1 MDSRPYLK
9 TVLYILSLWL
19 LFLSLLIMSYD
30 KVLIK
35 NVWDYIF
42 TENFTFSISSLKV
55 RNIVF
60 IVSLIFIFIGA
71 IILIVLANSF
81 GSGWSVAC
89 TVSDISNENHEHL
102 EFLTTYIM
110 PLVFTDV
117 DSKRTVLNL
126 GLMIFV
132 IGAIYVK
139 TNRFYSNPSLAILGF
154 RIYKANVHD
163 RGVKKCTVICRSV
176 LKSTDNIKYISYD
189 TILSCLNKET
199 NALILLI

>member
-1 MDSRPYLK
+1 MTNRPYLK
-9 TVLYILSLWL
+9 TVLYVLSLWL
-19 LFLSLLIMSYD
+19 LFVSLLIMSYD

-35 NVWDYIF
+35 NIWDYF
-42 TENFTFSISSLKV
+42 FAEKFYFEAFSLKV

-60 IVSLIFIFIGA
+60 LFSLTFIIIGI
-71 IILIVLANSF
+71 IILFILANSF
-81 GSGWSVAC
+81 GSGWSVVC
-89 TVSDISNENHEHL
+89 TVSDISDENHEHL

-126 GLMIFV
+126 ALMIII

-163 RGVKKCTVICRSV
+163 RGVKKCTIICRGILNTNS
-176 LKSTDNIKYISYD
+176 SIKYIKID
-189 TILSCLNKET
+189 DET
-199 NALILLI
+199 YFAKII

>member
-35 NVWDYIF
+35 NSWDYIF
-42 TENFTFSISSLKV
+42 SENFSFPTSSLRV

-60 IVSLIFIFIGA
+60 IVSLVFISIGT
-71 IILIVLANSF
+71 IILIILANSF

-176 LKSTDNIKYISYD
+176 LKSTDKIKYIKID
-189 TILSCLNKET
+189 DET
-199 NALILLI
+199 YLAKIV

>member
-42 TENFTFSISSLKV
+42 TENFTFPISSLRV

-60 IVSLIFIFIGA
+60 IVSLVFIFIGA
-71 IILIVLANSF
+71 IILIILANSF

-163 RGVKKCTVICRSV
+163 RGVKKCTIICRGV
-176 LKSTDNIKYISYD
+176 LKRTDSIKYIKID
-189 TILSCLNKET
+189 DET
-199 NALILLI
+199 YLAKII

>member
-42 TENFTFSISSLKV
+42 TENFTFPISSLRV

-60 IVSLIFIFIGA
+60 IVSLVFIFIGA
-71 IILIVLANSF
+71 IILIILANSF

-110 PLVFTDV
+110 PLVFPDV

-163 RGVKKCTVICRSV
+163 RGVKKFTIICRGV
-176 LKSTDNIKYISYD
+176 LKSTDSIKYIKID
-189 TILSCLNKET
+189 DET
-199 NALILLI
+199 YLAKII

>member
-102 EFLTTYIM
+102 
-110 PLVFTDV
+110 
-117 DSKRTVLNL
+117 
-126 GLMIFV
+126 
-132 IGAIYVK
+132 
-139 TNRFYSNPSLAILGF
+139 
-154 RIYKANVHD
+154 
-163 RGVKKCTVICRSV
+163 
-176 LKSTDNIKYISYD
+176 
-189 TILSCLNKET
+189 
-199 NALILLI
+199 

>member
-35 NVWDYIF
+35 NSWDYIF
-42 TENFTFSISSLKV
+42 SENFSFPTSSLRV

-60 IVSLIFIFIGA
+60 IVSLVFIFIGT
-71 IILIVLANSF
+71 IILIILANSF

-176 LKSTDNIKYISYD
+176 LKSTDKIKYIKID
-189 TILSCLNKET
+189 DET
-199 NALILLI
+199 YLAKIV

>member
-19 LFLSLLIMSYD
+19 LFLSLLIMSFD

-35 NVWDYIF
+35 NLWDYIF
-42 TENFTFSISSLKV
+42 TENFTFPTSSLRV

-60 IVSLIFIFIGA
+60 IVSLVFIFIGA
-71 IILIVLANSF
+71 IILIILANSF

-163 RGVKKCTVICRSV
+163 RGVKKCTIICRGV
-176 LKSTDNIKYISYD
+176 LKSTDSIKYIKID
-189 TILSCLNKET
+189 DET
-199 NALILLI
+199 YLAKII

>member
-35 NVWDYIF
+35 NVWNYVFI
-42 TENFTFSISSLKV
+42 EKFTFPISSLRV

-60 IVSLIFIFIGA
+60 IVSLVFIFIGA
-71 IILIVLANSF
+71 VILIILANSF
-81 GSGWSVAC
+81 GSGWSVSC

-102 EFLTTYIM
+102 EFLATYIM

-163 RGVKKCTVICRSV
+163 RGVKKCTIICRGV
-176 LKSTDNIKYISYD
+176 LKRTDSIKYIKID
-189 TILSCLNKET
+189 DET
-199 NALILLI
+199 YLAKII

>member
-163 RGVKKCTVICRSV
+163 RGVKKCTIICRGV
-176 LKSTDNIKYISYD
+176 LKSTDSIKYIKID
-189 TILSCLNKET
+189 NET
-199 NALILLI
+199 YLAKIV

>member
-30 KVLIK
+30 KALIK

-42 TENFTFSISSLKV
+42 TENVNFSLSSLRV

-60 IVSLIFIFIGA
+60 IVSLVFILIGSL
-71 IILIVLANSF
+71 ILIVLANSF
-81 GSGWSVAC
+81 GSGWSVTC

-163 RGVKKCTVICRSV
+163 RGVKKCTVICRGI
-176 LKSTDNIKYISYD
+176 LKNTDSIKYIKID
-189 TILSCLNKET
+189 DET
-199 NALILLI
+199 YFAKIM

>member
-42 TENFTFSISSLKV
+42 TENFTFPSSSLRV

-60 IVSLIFIFIGA
+60 IVSLVFIFIGA
-71 IILIVLANSF
+71 IILIILANSF

-163 RGVKKCTVICRSV
+163 RGVKKCTIICRGV
-176 LKSTDNIKYISYD
+176 LKSTDSIKYIKID
-189 TILSCLNKET
+189 DET
-199 NALILLI
+199 YLAKII

>member
-30 KVLIK
+30 KVLMK
-35 NVWDYIF
+35 NVWNYVFI
-42 TENFTFSISSLKV
+42 ENFTFSISSLRV

-60 IVSLIFIFIGA
+60 IVSLVFIFIGA
-71 IILIVLANSF
+71 VILIILANSF
-81 GSGWSVAC
+81 GSGWSVSC

-163 RGVKKCTVICRSV
+163 RGVKKCTIICRGV
-176 LKSTDNIKYISYD
+176 LKSTDSIKYIKID
-189 TILSCLNKET
+189 DET
-199 NALILLI
+199 YLAKII

>member
-42 TENFTFSISSLKV
+42 TENFTFPISSLRV

-60 IVSLIFIFIGA
+60 IVSLVFIFIGA
-71 IILIVLANSF
+71 IILIILANSF

-163 RGVKKCTVICRSV
+163 RGVKKCTIICRGV
-176 LKSTDNIKYISYD
+176 LKSTDSIKYIKID
-189 TILSCLNKET
+189 DET
-199 NALILLI
+199 YLAKIV

>member
-42 TENFTFSISSLKV
+42 TENFTFPISSLRV

-60 IVSLIFIFIGA
+60 IVSLVFIFIGA
-71 IILIVLANSF
+71 IILIILANSF

-163 RGVKKCTVICRSV
+163 RGVKKCTIICRGV
-176 LKSTDNIKYISYD
+176 LKNTDSIKYIKID
-189 TILSCLNKET
+189 DET
-199 NALILLI
+199 YLAKII